1 MTAQFGLSVRFTLRE
16 GAAEAFDALVAETIK
31 GIRAAEPG
39 TLVYVS
45 HLVDGEPRQRVFYEL
60 YRDRAAFDEHERQP
74 HTRRFLAERAALV
87 DHVEVDWLT
96 ALAGTGYGNGDGNP

>member
-16 GAAEAFDALVAETIK
+16 GASEAFDALAARTIE

-39 TLVYVS
+39 TLVYVN

-74 HTRRFLAERAALV
+74 HTRRFLAEREALV
-87 DHVEVDWLT
+87 DQVEVDWLT
-96 ALAGTGYGNGDGNP
+96 ALAGTGYGNGDDNE